1 MKKYCFSF
9 LLIAILTV
17 VNATAQITVSS
28 GRIQFHS
35 SMFAVSGSTFTF
47 NDSTYIAQ
55 AGVPYKSLLMAD
67 GLVQFDTLN
76 PNAFKLIGQQK
87 LYAKVGNGAFQ
98 LLWNKTTSDT
108 VNMLISKLISD
119 SGIVIPNGASV
130 WVSGAP
136 VAVHTIRIFEA
147 TDSVTVN
154 SMVAINGVLFLPETG
169 GAINQP
175 INNGKW
181 VQITDTAN
189 NLPSFTTAIDTS
201 FYIRGFGYKSNQLK
215 FTYNEN
221 TRKFKLYGG
230 IVYRIDS
237 NDIPCMLGDSIN
249 PGLVYTNGSISQ
261 LQLTVT
267 DTFRLFKQ
275 KFYPEQF
282 TIALNNQ
289 DSVYEI
295 YGTMG
300 FELKGSIIR
309 LSLGDSSLPGAIG
322 NKNKLVHFA
331 GSINDTFSF
340 RKLHFKPRGLTFA
353 YDTNATGG
361 RFYAYGNVTTVIKG
375 DSANADSIDME
386 MGNKDYPGIEII
398 NGELQ
403 QMAFAATTDFKLKNI
418 VLQPD
423 TVGFR
428 YERNKDVF
436 NMYGRLGVA
445 VDSTSYHID
454 AGTINNPGIEVSNG
468 KLNLFRVSIDDTIS
482 IRGFKLKPNQ
492 LTFKYDTS
500 SNNSF
505 SIFGSA
511 TAVIQGDS
519 TSPAD
524 TIFTILGND
533 ANPGMRIA
541 NGVVQHVNLGLSGT
555 FHIKQVAI
563 TPDSLTFQYDRN
575 SKLFEIFGGI
585 SATIDSVHYKARL
598 GTDSMPGILFSKD
611 QLIHFEATVK
621 DTITIKQLRFLAQPI
636 TFVYDT
642 SGNNTFSLFGNATV
656 FVSQD
661 TIRTFLG
668 NRTHPGIMIRD
679 GRLQSLNAGITAGF
693 SLKQLYIAP
702 DSLTIAYDN
711 DSARFIMFG
720 GARFAIESDTLTVSL
735 GSSNIPGVVI
745 RNQIL
750 ERLQI
755 GITDTITIK
764 SLKLIPRGLTFEYQT
779 GSTFAMF
786 GNLTSIIDSDTI
798 QGVLGT
804 QQHPGFL
811 ISNGVLQELNMG
823 VIKSKFEIKKMG
835 FESDT
840 LVFRY
845 NRNKNAYELFGD
857 VTISFDSNRCEVTLG
872 NDQDPGMVVAN
883 GTLQKLNIGVTDT
896 IQIRNIVFEPQGLT
910 FQYDKSTNEYEL
922 FGAANTIIQSD
933 TIKLNMGTDSLPGM
947 RIRNGSLE
955 DFEIGITADFKLKS
969 IDIIPRNLTFYYHK
983 TTSRFGMYGTLD
995 VKFDSNYIDLN
1006 MGTASNPGLAFN
1018 TKNGDIEHINLTTT
1032 DTFMLYG
1039 LVLRPVNFN
1048 FSYSRAAGRYSMY
1061 GSVLAA
1067 LKSDTIELSLGD
1079 SVTPGFIYQ
1088 QGVLQQ
1094 LRMSIS
1100 DSLTIYQ
1107 LRMKSKGLTFEY
1119 VRSLK
1124 QYKIYGD
1131 VTLTFSNE
1139 KIEAILGN
1147 AQQPGI
1153 VIERSEVKS
1162 INFGITGEIA
1172 IAGVKFNAQ
1181 QTTFVYD
1188 KQNNFYKMY
1197 GTLGFNLE
1205 NESITANLGTADLPG
1220 FTIRNGELYE
1230 LNMGITS
1237 DINIGGLRVSTQ
1249 NVGLFYERQQNKS
1262 LYVIRGT
1269 VSVQEL
1275 WSITVSLGTP
1285 TDPTRGLEII
1295 VDQNGNT
1302 KVDVTDFLIE
1312 AKHVNFGG
1320 VTFNDIRVRYNK
1332 LQNGFSIGG
1341 ELDVVFPPGFEVG
1354 GKLAFTEQNGRFTLD
1369 TIALKYDAGNTEGIE
1384 IGETGIFLT
1393 HMEGEV
1399 DRIPGSNL
1407 DYKFSGDVVVIA
1419 GGKITIANTSYAML
1433 RIEGKAEADKDHLF
1447 LDNNIQIAAYNTNNK
1462 WEGLYGSGEVSVD
1475 INWKK
1480 GEYVVK
1486 GSLTYYSMVEF
1497 KAEAYYHTNGTMGA
1511 MGEVDLIVPDFIP
1524 IIGGSTLAGIDGAVR
1539 YSKRDLNNSVA
1550 AGWTTVN
1557 LEVKTV
1563 TIGAEY
1569 NFGKNRVRKIGASDV
1584 KNLQTTI
1591 SSDNNATQRIDFFM
1605 INDHTKAVTLKIKLN
1620 DPSQSGLFISA
1631 LISGALFNQASM
1643 RLYTPQPGQQGMID
1657 IGKHLLGGTYNPQQ
1671 PFTSPDYVFY
1681 YDTVNVNGIVIH
1693 FTGLATNHNEALPV
1707 GMYNLITKMPVDVP
1721 PYTIEVQSHY
1731 MSPVVAVNGLFN
1743 KSTRKVEVKYE
1754 SSIYIN
1760 DSARIHL
1767 YETDTP
1773 TYNGKYIG
1781 FTYLG
1786 TSGTEGEQKFTGS
1799 YEYTPDLD
1807 SAITEH
1813 DSLHRPIRKEPLVRD
1828 KRVYVYAVI
1837 EDGVNEPIYSKL
1849 QSVDI
1854 KPETTLQLDVVS
1866 QFVSGGQQQ
1875 PAQGKVKFDIDI
1887 AYTRYADIDGFTFT
1901 VFYDVDD
1908 AGYNGYAIPSL
1919 TQISL
1924 AALENSDSLL
1934 EYIIPDLNKLGN
1946 SATLYFYV
1954 VGKGP
1959 RSGAIRSAYTH
1970 AVHFTSPF
1978 IVKVMYDQ
1986 NHDKR
1991 DVERMQ
1997 VWLDMNGNNIF
2008 DRGVDM
2014 VSSTN
2019 HHGEAAFYVGY
2030 GNYTVGLLADSIQLT
2045 VNAPADL
2052 IKNVNYTSSNPVY
2065 VNFSIKPPA
2074 LRVQIHY
2081 TMKDKYNA
2089 DVIWAL
2095 LGYPSYRNYFFAD
2108 LNGNK
2113 TWDTGEPRE
2122 FINNSGNCTISA
2134 QQAHVQLYYVDVLS
2148 TSNQLSAND
2157 RKKLSCTKM
2166 RALLGS
2172 NTISVTNKANQFGIV
2187 LDSRDADSDNK
2198 IELNINGVLEN
2209 F

>member
-1 MKKYCFSF
+1 MKKNCFF
-9 LLIAILTV
+9 ILLLVVFTV
-17 VNATAQITVSS
+17 INATAQVTVST
-28 GRIQFHS
+28 GRIVFNASLHS
-35 SMFAVSGSTFTF
+35 VSGSIYTF
-47 NDSTYIAQ
+47 NDSTYFAQ
-55 AGVPYKSLLMAD
+55 AGIPYKSLLMSD
-67 GLVQFDTLN
+67 GLVQIDTLK
-76 PNAFKLIGQQK
+76 PNEFKLIGQQK
-87 LYAKVGNGAFQ
+87 LYAKVGNSSFQ
-98 LLWNKTTSDT
+98 LLWNKTNADT
-108 VNMLISKLISD
+108 VTLHISKLISD
-119 SGIVIPNGASV
+119 TGISILNGASI

-136 VAVHTIRIFEA
+136 VAVHNFRIIEA
-147 TDSVTVN
+147 TDSATVN
-154 SMVAINGVLFLPETG
+154 SMVAVNGVLFLPETG
-169 GAINQP
+169 GAITHRIDS
-175 INNGKW
+175 INR
-181 VQITDTAN
+181 VQITDTSN
-189 NLPSFTTAIDTS
+189 NLSSFTVKVDTS

-215 FTYNEN
+215 FSYNEN
-221 TRKFKLYGG
+221 TRKFALYGG

-237 NDIPCMLGDSIN
+237 NDIPGMLGDSVN

-261 LQLTVT
+261 LKLTVT

-282 TIALNNQ
+282 TISLNNQ
-289 DSVYEI
+289 DSVYQI
-295 YGTMG
+295 YGTLG
-300 FELKGSIIR
+300 IELKGSIVR
-309 LSLGDSSLPGAIG
+309 LSLGDSLLPGAIG
-322 NKNKLVHFA
+322 SRDKLVHFA

-340 RKLHFKPRGLTFA
+340 RQLHFKPRGLTFA
-353 YDTNATGG
+353 YDTNATTG
-361 RFYAYGNVTTVIKG
+361 RFYAYGNVTTVLKG
-375 DSANADSIDME
+375 DSANADSIEME
-386 MGNKDYPGIEII
+386 MGNKDFPGIEII

-403 QMAFAATTDFKLKNI
+403 QMALAATTNFKLKNI
-418 VLQPD
+418 TLQPD

-428 YERNKDVF
+428 YERMTDAF
-436 NMYGRLGVA
+436 YMYGRMGVV

-454 AGTINNPGIEVSNG
+454 AGTIANPGIVVTNG
-468 KLNLFRVSIDDTIS
+468 KLSLFRVSVDDTIS

-492 LTFKYDTS
+492 LTFLYDTTS
-500 SNNSF
+500 TNTF

-511 TAVIQGDS
+511 TVVIKGDS
-519 TSPAD
+519 VSPAD
-524 TIFTILGND
+524 TIVTLLGNES
-533 ANPGMRIA
+533 NPGMRIT
-541 NGVVQHVNLGLSGT
+541 NGIVDHVNLGINGS
-555 FHIKQVAI
+555 FHLKQVVI
-563 TPDSLTFQYDRN
+563 TPDSLTFQYDRT
-575 SKLFEIFGGI
+575 SKLFEIFGGV
-585 SATIDSVHYKARL
+585 SVTLDSVQYTAQL
-598 GTDSMPGILFSKD
+598 GSDSLPGILFSKNK
-611 QLIHFEATVK
+611 LIHFEVTIK
-621 DTITIKQLRFLAQPI
+621 DTLTVKQLRFLPEPL

-642 SGNNTFSLFGNATV
+642 AANNTFSIFGEATV

-661 TIRTFLG
+661 TIRTYLG
-668 NRTHPGIMIRD
+668 NRTNPGIVIRD
-679 GRLQSLNAGITAGF
+679 GKLQSLNAGITAGF

-702 DSLTIAYDN
+702 DSLIIAYDK
-711 DSARFIMFG
+711 DSSRFTMFG
-720 GARFAIESDTLTVSL
+720 EARFAIERDTLLVSL
-735 GSSNIPGVVI
+735 GSSNSPGVVI
-745 RNQIL
+745 RNQTL
-750 ERLQI
+750 ERFQI
-755 GITDTITIK
+755 GITDTISIK
-764 SLKLIPRGLTFEYQT
+764 SLKFIPRGLTFEYQT
-779 GSTFAMF
+779 GNTFAMF
-786 GNLTSIIDSDTI
+786 GNLTSIIDTDTI
-798 QGVLGT
+798 QGILGN
-804 QQHPGFL
+804 QQQPGCL
-811 ISNGVLQELNMG
+811 ISNGVLQQLNIG
-823 VIKSKFEIKKMG
+823 IVNSKFEVKKMG
-835 FESDT
+835 FEADT
-840 LVFRY
+840 LVFGY
-845 NRNKNAYELFGD
+845 NRNQDRFELFGD
-857 VTISFDSNRCEVTLG
+857 VTVSFDSNRCEVTLG
-872 NDQDPGMVVAN
+872 NAQDPGLIVAN
-883 GTLQKLNIGVTDT
+883 GTLQRLSIGVTDT
-896 IQIRNIVFEPQGLT
+896 IRIRNVIFEPQGLT
-910 FQYDKSTNEYEL
+910 FQYDKSTDEYEL

-933 TIKLNMGTDSLPGM
+933 TIKLNLGTDTMPGM
-947 RIRNGSLE
+947 RIRNGLLE
-955 DFEIGITADFKLKS
+955 DFEIGISAEFKLKS
-969 IDIIPRNLTFYYHK
+969 IGIIPRNLTFYYHK
-983 TTSRFGMYGTLD
+983 SIKQFGMYGALD
-995 VKFDSNYIDLN
+995 IRFDSNYIDLN
-1006 MGTASNPGLAFN
+1006 MGTASNPGLAIN
-1018 TKNGDIEHINLTTT
+1018 SKNGDIEHINLTTT

-1048 FSYSRAAGRYSMY
+1048 FSYTRATNRYSMY

-1079 SVTPGFIYQ
+1079 SAMPGFIYQ
-1088 QGVLQQ
+1088 NGVLQQ

-1100 DSLTIYQ
+1100 DSLTLYQ

-1119 VRSLK
+1119 VRNLK

-1131 VTLTFSNE
+1131 VTLAFSNE

-1153 VIERSEVKS
+1153 VIENSEVKS
-1162 INFGITGEIA
+1162 INFGISGEIA
-1172 IAGVKFNAQ
+1172 IGGVKFNAQ
-1181 QTTFVYD
+1181 QATFVYD
-1188 KQNNFYKMY
+1188 KQSNYYKMY
-1197 GTLGFNLE
+1197 GALGFTLE
-1205 NESITANLGTADLPG
+1205 NESITANLGTPELPG

-1230 LNMGITS
+1230 MNIGITS

-1285 TDPTRGLEII
+1285 TDPTKGLEII

-1332 LQNGFSIGG
+1332 LQNGFSVGG

-1419 GGKITIANTSYAML
+1419 GGKINIANTSYAML
-1433 RIEGKAEADKDHLF
+1433 RIEGKAEADKNHLF

-1462 WEGLYGSGEVSVD
+1462 WEGLYGSGDVSVD

-1539 YSKRDLNNSVA
+1539 YSKHDLNNSVA

-1584 KNLQTTI
+1584 KNLQTAI

-1620 DPSQSGLFISA
+1620 DPSQSGLFISS
-1631 LISGALFNQASM
+1631 LISGAIFNQASM

-1671 PFTSPDYVFY
+1671 PYTSPDYVFY

-1731 MSPVVAVNGLFN
+1731 MSPIVSVNGLFN
-1743 KSTRKVEVKYE
+1743 KTTRKVEVKYE
-1754 SSIYIN
+1754 SSIYVN

-1786 TSGTEGEQKFTGS
+1786 ISGTEGQQKFTGS
-1799 YEYTPDLD
+1799 YEYAPDLD
-1807 SAITEH
+1807 SAIIDH
-1813 DSLHRPIRKEPLVRD
+1813 DSLHRPIRKEPLVRE
-1828 KRVYVYAVI
+1828 KKVYVYAIV

-1849 QSVDI
+1849 QAVDI

-1866 QFVSGGQQQ
+1866 QSVSGGQQQ

-1887 AYTRYADIDGFTFT
+1887 AYTRFADIEGFTFT

-1908 AGYNGYAIPSL
+1908 VGYNGYAIPSL
-1919 TQISL
+1919 TNISL
-1924 AALENSDSLL
+1924 ATLQNADSLL
-1934 EYIIPDLNKLGN
+1934 EYVIADLNKLGN

-1959 RSGAIRSAYTH
+1959 RSGAIQSAYTH
-1970 AVHFTSPF
+1970 AVHFASPF
-1978 IVKVMYDQ
+1978 VVKVMYNQ
-1986 NHDKR
+1986 NQEKR

-1997 VWLDMNGNNIF
+1997 VWLDMNGNNVF
-2008 DRGVDM
+2008 DRGIDLVA
-2014 VSSTN
+2014 STD
-2019 HHGEAAFYVGY
+2019 HHGEASFYVGY
-2030 GNYTVGLLADSIQLT
+2030 GTYTVGLLPDSIQRT
-2045 VNAPADL
+2045 VNAQADL
-2052 IKNVNYTSSNPVY
+2052 IKIVSYNSSRPVY
-2065 VNFSIKPPA
+2065 LIFSITPPA
-2074 LRVQIHY
+2074 LSVSINY
-2081 TMKDKYNA
+2081 TMKDKQNN
-2089 DVIWAL
+2089 DVMWSL
-2095 LGYPSYRNYFFAD
+2095 LGYPLYRNYFFSD
-2108 LNGNK
+2108 INGNK
-2113 TWDTGEPRE
+2113 KWDTGEPRE
-2122 FINNSGNCTISA
+2122 FINNSGTCTISA
-2134 QQAHVQLYYVDVLS
+2134 QQAHVQVYYVDVLS
-2148 TSNQLSAND
+2148 TSNQLSASD
-2157 RKKLSCTKM
+2157 RKKLSCTKL
-2166 RALLGS
+2166 RAMLGS
-2172 NTISVTNKANQFGIV
+2172 NSLSVSRNANLFGIL
-2187 LDSRDADSDNK
+2187 LDTRDADADNR
-2198 IELNINGVLEN
+2198 IEININGLLEN